1 MEVGT
6 QRTREE
12 LIGDFTELGERFA
25 ALDRNYTREQLL
37 WRPEA
42 AKAWCMAECV
52 EHVALANAA
61 YLAKIQPAISR
72 AHAVAPMSNPLR
84 IGGWL
89 SGLLLKSISPQ
100 AERKLSA
107 PKKIRPLAVEPS
119 DAFKKLAASHFTII
133 SILETKA
140 QPDLNRVRF
149 RNPFIPLIRFTVASG
164 ILIMAAHG
172 RRHLLQAERIREML
186 EFPRSAA

>member
-1 MEVGT
+1 MGVET
-6 QRTREE
+6 QRTREQ
-12 LIGDFTELGERFA
+12 LVGDFTELGERFA

-107 PKKIRPLAVEPS
+107 PKKIR
-119 DAFKKLAASHFTII
+119 
-133 SILETKA
+133 
-140 QPDLNRVRF
+140 
-149 RNPFIPLIRFTVASG
+149 
-164 ILIMAAHG
+164 
-172 RRHLLQAERIREML
+172 
-186 EFPRSAA
+186 

>member
-1 MEVGT
+1 V
-6 QRTREE
+6 
-12 LIGDFTELGERFA
+12 
-25 ALDRNYTREQLL
+25 
-37 WRPEA
+37 
-42 AKAWCMAECV
+42 AECV